1 MKEKITFLGIETS
14 CDETA
19 AAVIRENEN
28 GTADILSN
36 VVSSQI
42 DEHKEFG
49 GVVPELA
56 ARAHLENIDYIINKS
71 LKDSNVTLNK
81 IDGIAATAGPG
92 LIVCL
97 TVGLNIGKSIAA
109 FSNKPFVGVNHLEGH
124 ALSPGLENKIE
135 FPYLLLLISGGH
147 TQFLIVRDVNSYE
160 QLGTTIDDAL
170 GEAFDKTAKMLDLGY
185 PGGPNVEKFSKLG
198 DKNYFKLPE
207 PIINKAGCNLSFAG
221 LKTAVLRESKKI
233 NGEEQLRYNLAASFQ
248 NTINKILYK
257 KTEIAI
263 KDFKEKTQTK
273 KVRLIVAG
281 GVAANISI
289 RENLSVLGKK
299 LNFETIYPNLKFC
312 GDNAA
317 MIAWAGIKRFKK
329 KLTNDL
335 DISAKSR
342 WPLDENAPYMK
353 GPGLKF

>member
-1 MKEKITFLGIETS
+1 MDKKITFLGIETS

-19 AAVIRENEN
+19 AAIIRENEK

-42 DEHKEFG
+42 EKHKEFG

-56 ARAHLENIDYIINKS
+56 ARAHLENIEFIIDKAFKESKIS
-71 LKDSNVTLNK
+71 LKE
-81 IDGIAATAGPG
+81 IDGVAATAGPG

-109 FSNKPFVGVNHLEGH
+109 FSNKPFVGINHLEGH
-124 ALSPGLENKIE
+124 ALSPWLEKKIK

-147 TQFLIVRDVNSYE
+147 SQYLIVRDVNNYE

-185 PGGPNVEKFSKLG
+185 PGGPEVEKFSKLG
-198 DKNYFKLPE
+198 NENYFKLPE

-221 LKTAVLRESKKI
+221 LKTAVLRQSKKI
-233 NGEEQLRYNLAASFQ
+233 NNDKKLKYSLAASFQ
-248 NTINKILYK
+248 KTINKILFK
-257 KTEIAI
+257 KTKIAI
-263 KDFKEKTQTK
+263 ETFKKKTQVENVK
-273 KVRLIVAG
+273 LVVAG
-281 GVAANISI
+281 GVAANKSI
-289 RENLSVLGKK
+289 RENLSGLAKEMNCK
-299 LNFETIYPNLKFC
+299 TIYPDLKFC

-317 MIAWAGIKRFKK
+317 MIAWAGIQRFKK
-329 KLTNDL
+329 NLTNNIE
-335 DISAKSR
+335 ISARSR
-342 WPLDENAPYMK
+342 WPLDKNAPYMK
-353 GPGLKF
+353 GPGLKL